1 LKALY
6 LEGFGKDLVLKEVP
20 VPSDLAPDQVLV
32 QIELTGICHRDILT
46 TKGFFPRTKLPV
58 VLGHEIAGKVVAV
71 GPGVTGFRE
80 GDRVASLIYEPCG
93 KCEYCL
99 SGRENLCRSKETY
112 GEDIDGSYAD
122 FVRVGSRSL
131 VKAPEGVSSAGLA
144 ISACVTGMLMHAFR
158 MRAALSRGET
168 VLVTGAGGGVGIHAV
183 QIAKALGG
191 KVIAAT
197 SSEWKAGSIKEAGAS
212 EVVVWTEGFSDQVKK
227 LTNGKG
233 VDVILESVGG
243 PTFGESMKC
252 LAPGG
257 RLVVV
262 GNVLPSPVQFQLGVL
277 ILKELSIVGSISSV
291 RTDVEDA
298 LKLTAEGKIRP
309 IVHDILPLAEAQ
321 RGHKLM
327 SEKASLGR
335 VMLKP

>member
-6 LEGFGKDLVLKEVP
+6 LEAIGRELVLKDVP
-20 VPSDLAPDQVLV
+20 VPSPLAPDEVLV
-32 QIELTGICHRDILT
+32 KTELTGICYRDILT
-46 TKGFFPRTKLPV
+46 TKGFFPRTKLPI
-58 VLGHEIAGKVVAV
+58 VLGHEIAGTVAEI
-71 GPGVTGFRE
+71 GSGVTGFRE

-93 KCEYCL
+93 KCEFCL
-99 SGRENLCRSKETY
+99 SGRENLCRAKKIF

-122 FVRVGSRSL
+122 FVKVNSRSL
-131 VKAPEGVSSAGLA
+131 VKAPDGVSAPGLA

-158 MRAALSRGET
+158 KRAALVPGET
-168 VLVTGAGGGVGIHAV
+168 VLITGAGGGVGIHAV
-183 QIAKALGG
+183 QIAKALGA

-197 SSEWKAGSIKEAGAS
+197 SSEWKAESVREAGAS
-212 EVVVWTEGFSDQVKK
+212 DVVVWTEAFADEVKK
-227 LTNGKG
+227 LTDGRG
-233 VDVILESVGG
+233 VDVVLESVGG
-243 PTFGESMKC
+243 PTFGESMRS

-277 ILKELSIVGSISSV
+277 ILKELSIIGSISSV
-291 RTDVEDA
+291 KKDVEDA
-298 LKLTAEGKIRP
+298 LRLTAEGKIKP
-309 IVHDILPLAEAQ
+309 VVHDILPLEEAS

-327 SEKASLGR
+327 TERATLGR